1 MGMFKDAKAA
11 GLAKEAAKALE
22 DGAAVFTPRL
32 NFPATMHGLSGNV
45 SDWAVMVSEVE
56 SVGWVLAHW
65 SVAMDSKGRPE
76 AYPVFRRA

>member
-22 DGAAVFTPRL
+22 DGATVFTPRL

-45 SDWAVMVSEVE
+45 SDWAAMVGEVE
-56 SVGWVLAHW
+56 SAGWVLAHW
-65 SVAMDSKGRPE
+65 SVAADAKGRPE